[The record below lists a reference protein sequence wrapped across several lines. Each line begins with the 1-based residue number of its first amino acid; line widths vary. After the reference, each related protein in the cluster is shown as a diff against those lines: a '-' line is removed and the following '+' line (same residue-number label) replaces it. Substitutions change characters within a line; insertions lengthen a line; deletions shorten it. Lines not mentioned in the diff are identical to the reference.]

1 VLRKN
6 RKLLMDKDYIITI
19 DGPVSSG
26 KSTIG
31 KKLAKRRGM
40 VYLDTGAMYRVVG
53 LESKRRGISPD
64 DQEGLKKL
72 CEDIK
77 ISFKQAQDG
86 QKVFSSDEDVTD
98 AIRLPEISM
107 LASRV
112 SAEKP
117 VRESL
122 VAHQRDAGS
131 DGNIVVDGR
140 DAGTVIFP
148 NARFKFYLDA
158 GVEERAKRRHKELV
172 EKELEVSYTKI
183 FQDIER
189 RDKDDRS
196 RALSPL
202 KPAEDAVIIDTTS
215 MTIEDV
221 LDAIGSKVGS
231 GTALLP

>member
-1 VLRKN
+1 
-6 RKLLMDKDYIITI
+6 MDKDYIITI

-53 LESKRRGISPD
+53 LESKKRGISPD
-64 DQEGLKKL
+64 DQAGLKKL

-77 ISFKQAQDG
+77 ISFKQAKDG

-117 VRESL
+117 VRASL
-122 VAHQRDAGS
+122 VSLQRDAGR

-158 GVEERAKRRHKELV
+158 SVEERAKRRHKELV
-172 EKELEVSYTKI
+172 EKELEVSYTEI
-183 FQDIER
+183 FKDVEK

-215 MTIEDV
+215 MSIEDV
-221 LDAIGSKVGS
+221 LDAIGSKIIS
-231 GTALLP
+231 FTDSMS

>member
-1 VLRKN
+1 
-6 RKLLMDKDYIITI
+6 MDKDYIITI

-31 KKLAKRRGM
+31 KMLAKRRGM

-53 LESKRRGISPD
+53 LESKNRGIHPD
-64 DQEGLKKL
+64 DQAGLKKL
-72 CEDIK
+72 CEEIN
-77 ISFKQAQDG
+77 ISFKQSKDG
-86 QKVFSSDEDVTD
+86 QKVFSYTEDVTD

-117 VRESL
+117 VREALVSL
-122 VAHQRDAGS
+122 QRDAGK

-148 NARFKFYLDA
+148 RARFKFFLDA
-158 GVEERAKRRHKELV
+158 SVEERAKRRHKELV
-172 EKELEVSYTKI
+172 DKELEVSYTKI
-183 FQDIER
+183 FQDIEK
-189 RDKDDRS
+189 RDKDDSTRS
-196 RALSPL
+196 LSPL

-215 MTIEDV
+215 MSIEDV
-221 LDAIGSKVGS
+221 LDAIGNKINSFTDSVS
-231 GTALLP
+231 

>member
-1 VLRKN
+1 
-6 RKLLMDKDYIITI
+6 MDKDYIITI

-31 KKLAKRRGM
+31 KKLANRRGM
-40 VYLDTGAMYRVVG
+40 VYLDTGAMYRAVG
-53 LESKRRGISPD
+53 LESKERGISPD
-64 DQEGLKKL
+64 DQAGLKKL

-77 ISFKQAQDG
+77 ISFKQAKDG
-86 QKVFSSDEDVTD
+86 QKVFSSGEDVTD

-117 VRESL
+117 VREALVSL
-122 VAHQRDAGS
+122 QRDAGR

-158 GVEERAKRRHKELV
+158 SVEERAKRRHKELV

-183 FQDIER
+183 FQDIEK
-189 RDKDDRS
+189 RDKDDSS
-196 RALSPL
+196 RVLSPL

-221 LDAIGSKVGS
+221 LDEIGSKVGS
-231 GTALLP
+231 GTA

>member
-1 VLRKN
+1 
-6 RKLLMDKDYIITI
+6 MDKDYIITI

-31 KKLAKRRGM
+31 KLLAKRRRM
-40 VYLDTGAMYRVVG
+40 LYLDTGAMYRVVG
-53 LESKRRGISPD
+53 LESKKRGISPD
-64 DQEGLKKL
+64 DQAGLKKL

-77 ISFKQAQDG
+77 ISFKHSKDG
-86 QKVFSSDEDVTD
+86 QKVFSSYEDVTD

-117 VRESL
+117 FREAL
-122 VAHQRDAGS
+122 VALQRDAGKE
-131 DGNIVVDGR
+131 GNIVVDGR

-148 NARFKFYLDA
+148 MARFKFFLDA
-158 GVEERAKRRHKELV
+158 SVEERAKRRHKELV

-183 FQDIER
+183 FQDIEK
-189 RDKDDRS
+189 RDKDDSS

-221 LDAIGSKVGS
+221 LDEIGSKVGS
-231 GTALLP
+231 GTASLP

>member
-1 VLRKN
+1 
-6 RKLLMDKDYIITI
+6 MDKDYIITI

-31 KKLAKRRGM
+31 KKLAERRGM

-53 LESKRRGISPD
+53 LESKKRGIGPD
-64 DQEGLKKL
+64 DQAGLKKL

-77 ISFKQAQDG
+77 ISFKKAKDG
-86 QKVFSSDEDVTD
+86 QKVFSSGEDVTD

-117 VRESL
+117 VREAL
-122 VAHQRDAGS
+122 VALQRDVGR

-158 GVEERAKRRHKELV
+158 SVEERAKRRYKELV
-172 EKELEVSYTKI
+172 EKELEVSYTEI
-183 FQDIER
+183 FQDIEK
-189 RDKDDRS
+189 RDKDDS
-196 RALSPL
+196 TRALSPL

-215 MTIEDV
+215 MSIEDV
-221 LDAIGSKVGS
+221 LDAIGNKINSFTDSVS
-231 GTALLP
+231 

>member
-1 VLRKN
+1 
-6 RKLLMDKDYIITI
+6 MDKDYIITI
-19 DGPVSSG
+19 DGPGSSG

-53 LESKRRGISPD
+53 LESKKRGIRPD
-64 DQEGLKKL
+64 DQSGLKKL
-72 CEDIK
+72 CEEIK
-77 ISFKQAQDG
+77 ISFKQSKDG
-86 QKVFSSDEDVTD
+86 QKVFSSGEDVTD
-98 AIRLPEISM
+98 AIRFPEISM

-112 SAEKP
+112 SSEKP
-117 VRESL
+117 VREAL
-122 VAHQRDAGS
+122 VASQRAVGR

-158 GVEERAKRRHKELV
+158 SVEERAKRRHKELV
-172 EKELEVSYTKI
+172 EKEIEVSYTKI
-183 FQDIER
+183 FQDIEK
-189 RDKDDRS
+189 RDKDDSS

-221 LDAIGSKVGS
+221 LGEIDNKVGS
-231 GTALLP
+231 GTSSLP